1 MRELQHRS
9 SGSFRLNPFSRAH
22 LLPLVVL
29 FFIGIIIIQLFK
41 MSIIPNIC
49 SAISSVTLTRTR
61 FNKAINQTLTR
72 RGRPFGAE
80 LGWLGS
86 GARAAHGAPEGSP
99 EPAGDTRVGTSR
111 RARPG
116 PAPQR
121 SGVSPPA
128 TGGAERR
135 RGGWRG
141 EGAEAEPLPSRW
153 VPRVWPRAM
162 PLVGPWAPPPAAKA
176 LMAPAPRSKRKI
188 SL

>member
-1 MRELQHRS
+1 
-9 SGSFRLNPFSRAH
+9 
-22 LLPLVVL
+22 
-29 FFIGIIIIQLFK
+29 

-86 GARAAHGAPEGSP
+86 GHGATEGSP

-111 RARPG
+111 RARSG

-121 SGVSPPA
+121 SGVSTSA
-128 TGGAERR
+128 TGGD
-135 RGGWRG
+135 RGGGGIRG
-141 EGAEAEPLPSRW
+141 GGGKRAEAEPLPSLW

-162 PLVGPWAPPPAAKA
+162 PRVGPWAPPPAAKA

>member
-1 MRELQHRS
+1 
-9 SGSFRLNPFSRAH
+9 
-22 LLPLVVL
+22 
-29 FFIGIIIIQLFK
+29 

-86 GARAAHGAPEGSP
+86 GHGATEGSP

-111 RARPG
+111 RARSG

-121 SGVSPPA
+121 SGVSTSA
-128 TGGAERR
+128 TGGD
-135 RGGWRG
+135 RGGGGIRGGGEEGRGRTAALPVGAPSVAESDAPRRAVGTPSGG
-141 EGAEAEPLPSRW
+141 EG
-153 VPRVWPRAM
+153 VN
-162 PLVGPWAPPPAAKA
+162 GPGPTQQKENFI
-176 LMAPAPRSKRKI
+176 MK
-188 SL
+188 